1 MASLLYASIVTPIH
15 HLLTGL
21 IDYAG
26 LFPPAGLTM
35 TSAVSNYATYRAGE
49 DSWALARFIITASRL
64 EEFENEMRE
73 ILPDLTEE
81 RPWRL
86 SALCGPVL
94 DQDLADVQ
102 AFNARHKTIH
112 IDSVEIKVTNAAD
125 VGAFAAFIPKGLRA
139 WFEFPLS
146 TDPLPFITA
155 IQKAGARAKIRTG
168 GVRENMFPSAE
179 EISGFLTM
187 CCRHNVAF
195 KATAGLHHPFC
206 GKYRLSYDTEDNR
219 KVLMFGFLNVM
230 LAAVFIYAGI
240 RPELLAELMREPSP
254 EGFTFDDR
262 GVSWRHHWASHEQIE
277 EVRAGFAI
285 AFGSCSFDEPM
296 RAVKQ
301 LHLL

>member
-1 MASLLYASIVTPIH
+1 
-15 HLLTGL
+15 
-21 IDYAG
+21 
-26 LFPPAGLTM
+26 M
-35 TSAVSNYATYRAGE
+35 TSAVSNYATYRASD

-81 RPWRL
+81 KPWRM

-94 DQDLADVQ
+94 DQDLADVV
-102 AFNARHKTIH
+102 AFNGRHKTIH
-112 IDSVEIKVTNAAD
+112 VDSVEIKVTTPDD
-125 VGAFAAFIPKGLRA
+125 VGAFAASIPKGLRA
-139 WFEFPLS
+139 YFEVPLS

-168 GVRENMFPSAE
+168 GVRENMFPSGE

-187 CCRHNVAF
+187 CCRHNVPF

-206 GKYRLSYDTEDNR
+206 GKYRLSYDTDDNR
-219 KVLMFGFLNVM
+219 KVLMYGFLNVM

-254 EGFTFDDR
+254 AGFTFDER
-262 GVSWRHHWASHEQIE
+262 GVSWRHHWASHEQME

-285 AFGSCSFDEPM
+285 AFGSCSFDEPI
-296 RAVKQ
+296 RAMKQ